1 MKKLFVLGLILAL
14 LLMSIP
20 VLAEDGTATGNGDV
34 SPTID
39 PIPDPTPPVP
49 TEPAKIWTDKADY
62 WILEFVTIYGT
73 GFTPDATITVTLS
86 TPTAMVREWTVVADS
101 TGAFETQYTAGL
113 GEPDY
118 IVSATDG
125 TITASTAFTD
135 VNYGTTTTLSN
146 IVGPLVA
153 GDDYPFSGSVS
164 STEATIP
171 AEQVV
176 KLEIKAGSKCNGNSG
191 GDSSVIVKTLAGGA
205 FSGSFR
211 IPTVGTY
218 SIWAR
223 HPPDNPFGESS
234 SDKNENEEC
243 YTVTVNAGPC
253 TGKTAAE
260 EFVCR
265 VATTD
270 CDVEEVCDGI
280 HGSCPDDEF
289 ASASTPCDF
298 GTSTGGACDGTDL
311 CSGTAATCVDG
322 FKPATEVCNPSAGQ
336 CDVAEFCTLGTGAC
350 PVDAFAPATTGCVG
364 TSNGG
369 LCDGTDLCLG
379 TANTCV
385 DGFKPATEICNPSA
399 GQCDVAEYCTLG
411 TGECPADAFAL
422 ATVECT
428 GVSNSGD
435 CDGTDHCL
443 GTANTCVDVYKSA
456 STVCR
461 ESAGQCDVAEQCTGT
476 SGACPGDS
484 FAPKAT
490 ACTGSSQGGLCD
502 DNTLDHCSGTAN
514 TCVDVYK
521 SSSTVCRE
529 SAGQCDVAEQC
540 TGTSG
545 ACPGDSFAP
554 EATACTG
561 SSQGGLCDGADH
573 CSGTANTCLDV
584 YKSSS
589 TVCRADAGQC
599 DIEEKCTG
607 TSGACPVEAFEP
619 ITTTC
624 IGVLNGGACDGTD
637 KCLGTAN
644 TCVDKFK
651 GIETTCRPSIDADCD
666 PAEVCS
672 GTVSTCPTDIQ
683 QPNGWGC
690 PTGDCVSGICQD
702 IPEEPWWSD
711 SSLCTLQNDQFNLIF
726 TPDMQNWPASK
737 LIASNPG
744 QFYYNTLI
752 DDSFNGDPLT
762 ITLPYPFITQG
773 AVPAHVY
780 TYVKSKSSNGGFCYV
795 PGTEKANFKTVLTIS
810 QYPGGYG
817 TKTTYVL
824 NGVPTLQP
832 GMTYYIN
839 VHLDYGLKG
848 TSGYANDGNN
858 NALKSGATTPT
869 ILIPNLKSY
878 TISDSFWGSTIT
890 DGITNNN
897 IFKKNPGFG
906 AEVTHE
912 GNPIKGAVVKVYAGT
927 GTTGSLIGT
936 MTTDEDGFAMLA
948 YKYTGKVTSFT
959 LKLQSPYSG
968 ETTVALKSNKFIMTE
983 FTV

>member
-484 FAPKAT
+484 FAP
-490 ACTGSSQGGLCD
+490 
-502 DNTLDHCSGTAN
+502 
-514 TCVDVYK
+514 
-521 SSSTVCRE
+521 
-529 SAGQCDVAEQC
+529 
-540 TGTSG
+540 
-545 ACPGDSFAP
+545 